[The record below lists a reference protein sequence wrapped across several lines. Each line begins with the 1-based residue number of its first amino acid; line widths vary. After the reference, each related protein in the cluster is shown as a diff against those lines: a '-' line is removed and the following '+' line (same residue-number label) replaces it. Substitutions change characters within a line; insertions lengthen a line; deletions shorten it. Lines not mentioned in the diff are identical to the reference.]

1 MMYLK
6 LKDMKKIKITNL
18 DYIRLSKLVD
28 SAKNKQ
34 DIELKNIDSLF
45 NEIKR
50 AEKIDSK
57 KISPKIITMN
67 SVVKVL
73 NEETKNQIIIKVVY
87 PEEADFKKGFVSIL
101 SPLGTA
107 LLGYEKGDKVFF
119 NAPKGKVKITI
130 QDIKYQPESE
140 GEYLI

>member
-1 MMYLK
+1 
-6 LKDMKKIKITNL
+6 MKKIKITNL
-18 DYIRLSKLVD
+18 DYIRLSNLID
-28 SAKNKQ
+28 SVRDKKN
-34 DIELKNIDSLF
+34 IELKNIDTLF

-57 KISPKIITMN
+57 KISPRIITMN

-140 GEYLI
+140 GNYSL

>member
-1 MMYLK
+1 
-6 LKDMKKIKITNL
+6 MKNIKITNL
-18 DYIRLSKLVD
+18 DYIRLSKLVE

-34 DIELKNIDSLF
+34 NIELKNINTLF
-45 NEIKR
+45 NEIRR

-67 SVVKVL
+67 SVVKIL

-87 PEEADFKKGFVSIL
+87 PEEADFKKGFISIL

-107 LLGYEKGDKVFF
+107 LLGYEIGDKVFF

-140 GEYLI
+140 GNYSV